1 LSERANVKH
10 LTFAGDIGVV
20 TAYNFAFAG
29 ETRRPD
35 RGHIT
40 NLFTIIAQHI
50 FSQRFYFCGWKNG
63 NKFD

>member
-1 LSERANVKH
+1 

-20 TAYNFAFAG
+20 AADNFAFAG

-40 NLFTIIAQHI
+40 NLFTIITRNT
-50 FSQRFYFCGWKNG
+50 FFLKRFYFCGWKNG